1 MKNVEIVR
9 YKQRLDNLFDQIAL
23 LTDNFE
29 LRSHWAR
36 YLCVLLAG
44 FIETSVQSIYIQYS
58 KDKAAPNV
66 TNYVT
71 SRLKRFTNPNMEDI
85 LQLAGHFDNKW
96 RESISNEA
104 DSELKDAVDSV
115 MAQRNLIAH
124 GINTGISYPRVK
136 EYYKSIVELV
146 ELIESTCG

>member
-1 MKNVEIVR
+1 MKNVEIVQ

-23 LTDNFE
+23 LTDKFE
-29 LRSHWAR
+29 LQSHWAR

-71 SRLKRFTNPNMEDI
+71 SRVKRFANPNMEDI
-85 LQLAGHFDNKW
+85 LELAGHFDKKW
-96 RESISNEA
+96 RDCISNNA

-124 GINTGISYPRVK
+124 GVNTGISYVRVK
-136 EYYKSIVELV
+136 NYYKNIVKLVELV
-146 ELIESTCG
+146 ENTCN